1 MTKPFFVER
10 LERSDPDLLNHLTA
24 LQDFAARDGA
34 LPAKIKTLM
43 SMLVD
48 AVLGHAE
55 GVKAI
60 AERARAQGASEDEI
74 AETVRVAFYCAG
86 IPALVT
92 ATSAYREK
100 P

>member
-1 MTKPFFVER
+1 MAKPFFVER
-10 LERSDPDLLNHLTA
+10 LERSDPDLLNHLTS
-24 LQDFAARDGA
+24 LQDFAGKDGA

-43 SMLVD
+43 GMLVD
-48 AVLGHAE
+48 AVLGHAD

-60 AERARAQGASEDEI
+60 AERARAQGATEDEI
-74 AETVRVAFYCAG
+74 NETVRVAFYCAG

-92 ATSAYREK
+92 ATSAYPEK